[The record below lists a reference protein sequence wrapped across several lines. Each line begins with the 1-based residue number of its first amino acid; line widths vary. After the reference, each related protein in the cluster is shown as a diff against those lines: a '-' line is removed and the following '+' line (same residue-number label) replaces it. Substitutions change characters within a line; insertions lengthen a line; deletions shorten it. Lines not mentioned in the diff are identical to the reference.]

1 MAGSKSKTK
10 GNYCFPNFLGKVMAK
25 VGQRV
30 QFESSLL
37 SMALILIGILI
48 MTAVTIFGTNLSLF
62 IKIIAGVNG
71 IAALIFLSSH
81 LITTF
86 QQYQAYLSIMGI
98 LDEGIVEDKPEEN
111 KTNEKKVNKQIKE
124 ESPQVIKNEYEEVI
138 DEQIKE
144 EQSQTIKGGYIP
156 QPNK

>member
-1 MAGSKSKTK
+1 MAGSKSIKLKKTK

-37 SMALILIGILI
+37 SISLILLGLMI
-48 MTAVTIFGTNLSLF
+48 MTIVTIFGTDLSLF
-62 IKIIAGVNG
+62 IKIMAGVNG
-71 IAALIFLSSH
+71 IAAFLFLSSH

-98 LDEGIVEDKPEEN
+98 LEIEDLKTEGLDVEDIE
-111 KTNEKKVNKQIKE
+111 IKDLK
-124 ESPQVIKNEYEEVI
+124 IKDK
-138 DEQIKE
+138 DEPAQDADI
-144 EQSQTIKGGYIP
+144 I
-156 QPNK
+156 

>member
-1 MAGSKSKTK
+1 MERVVEGEMMVGSEEPSTGSKTK

-37 SMALILIGILI
+37 SIALILIGLLV
-48 MTAVTIFGTNLSLF
+48 MTAVTIFGTDLSLF

-98 LDEGIVEDKPEEN
+98 LEVDDKQVDEQEIKATQ
-111 KTNEKKVNKQIKE
+111 TNE
-124 ESPQVIKNEYEEVI
+124 
-138 DEQIKE
+138 
-144 EQSQTIKGGYIP
+144 
-156 QPNK
+156 

>member
-1 MAGSKSKTK
+1 MVGSNNKKTK
-10 GNYCFPNFLGKVMAK
+10 GNYCFPNFLGKIMAK

-37 SMALILIGILI
+37 SMSLILVGILI
-48 MTAVTIFGTNLSLF
+48 MAAVTIFGTNLSLF
-62 IKIIAGVNG
+62 IKIMAGVNG

-98 LDEGIVEDKPEEN
+98 LDDDLDKIETIN
-111 KTNEKKVNKQIKE
+111 QT
-124 ESPQVIKNEYEEVI
+124 
-138 DEQIKE
+138 DERRD
-144 EQSQTIKGGYIP
+144 
-156 QPNK
+156 